1 MNLPKELRTA
11 DRWLITRNDKIPRYV
26 SGIPRS
32 GQLGNA
38 EDLAQLATY
47 DLAASSLNNNNPF
60 LGFALIAEDNL
71 IFIDLDDV
79 LDESGCFFKEE
90 IHQLVDK
97 AYALGAYVEVSMS
110 GTGLHLFGR
119 GQQNAFKKDGIEV
132 YSHSRYCAITAKEH
146 KDYPFRDNE
155 FPELN
160 EIAEEFKALVKPV
173 AEKKEKVSSP
183 AERNLTIIQ
192 ATLEHLDPDDRD
204 IWVKVGHA
212 LGRSY
217 PNDAG
222 VFELYRNW
230 GSASPKFNAGRDEKA
245 MRNYFFKDA
254 LLDRENA
261 ATFDTLIKIVK
272 ELGHSVYAAE
282 LDELEPSEK
291 QKPSPK
297 YADKLFDALRVNTWE
312 EDKNATLEPPRFI
325 VDVIHPYAAPT
336 LLVGAGGTWKSTI
349 ALYEAFHIACGKPLY
364 GMFPVNEAGPVVL
377 FLAEDDYD
385 ITHWRQKKIAEKLLV
400 DEFTEAEMNLAYQ
413 NLIFVD
419 ANALIDFK
427 LITQEKVNEYGITKQ
442 AKAFVDYFKAL
453 DVKPKVYYFDPLVY
467 FGLSEA
473 QMNVS
478 EPALMQTVKWMAKQL
493 EASICLI
500 HHMSKMATRNEIDD
514 AHAGRG
520 GSALGDNSRGVRVIN
535 KVQDHDA
542 IRMSFAKNSYG
553 KIHEKEIYI
562 ERDEFGF
569 KGLTPDEWEEKY
581 GEDPDSI
588 AAIQSD
594 RLADFIKGRNDKGEY
609 PSKNMLKRDS
619 LALINK
625 GADKLV
631 KISQRRIDEL
641 LISLMDSGVVTALEL
656 ETNKGVKYVGYQ
668 VNEAERT
675 F

>member
-1 MNLPKELRTA
+1 MNLPKELKLA
-11 DRWLITRNDKIPRYV
+11 NRWLVTRNDKIPRYV
-26 SGIPRS
+26 SGLPRS
-32 GQLGNA
+32 GQLGTP
-38 EDLAQLATY
+38 EDLAQLA
-47 DLAASSLNNNNPF
+47 DFDFAVNSLNSSNPF
-60 LGFALIAEDNL
+60 LGFALIAEDN
-71 IFIDLDDV
+71 IVFIDLDDV
-79 LDESGCFFKEE
+79 LDEHACFKSEDV
-90 IHQLVDK
+90 HALVDK
-97 AYALGAYVEVSMS
+97 AYMAGAYVEVSMS
-110 GTGLHLFGR
+110 GTGLHIFGK
-119 GQQNAFKKDGIEV
+119 GFQQAFKKDGIEV
-132 YSHSRYCAITAKEH
+132 YSEKRYCAITSKEH
-146 KDYPFRDNE
+146 TDYPFRAMDL
-155 FPELN
+155 PDLN

-173 AEKKEKVSSP
+173 AEKKEKSSTP
-183 AERNLTIIQ
+183 AERNLTLIQ
-192 ATLEHLDPDDRD
+192 ATLEHLDPDDRE

-230 GSASPKFNAGRDEKA
+230 AGASPKFNAGRDEKA

-261 ATFDTLIKIVK
+261 ATFDTLVKIVK
-272 ELGHSVYAAE
+272 ELGHSVYASE
-282 LDELEPSEK
+282 LDELEPTEK
-291 QKPSPK
+291 QKPSIK
-297 YADKLFDALRVNTWE
+297 FADRLSGALRINNWE
-312 EDKNATLEPPRFI
+312 IDKDAELAPPRFI

-349 ALYEAFHIACGKPLY
+349 ALYEAFHIACGKDLY
-364 GMFPVNEAGPVVL
+364 GMFPVREAGPVVL

-385 ITHWRQKKIAEKLLV
+385 ITHWRQKKIAERLLA
-400 DEFTEAEMNLAYQ
+400 DEFTEDEMKLAYQ

-419 ANALIDFK
+419 ANALIEFK
-427 LITQEKVNEYGITKQ
+427 LITQDKVNEYTITKQ
-442 AKAFVDYFKAL
+442 AKAFVDYFSSL

-473 QMNVS
+473 QVNVS
-478 EPALMQTVKWMAKQL
+478 EPALMQAVKWMSKQL

-535 KVQDHDA
+535 KVKDHDA
-542 IRMSFAKNSYG
+542 IRMAFAKNSYG
-553 KIHEKEIYI
+553 KIDHNEIYV

-569 KGLTPDEWEEKY
+569 KGLTPEEWEDKY

-588 AAIQSD
+588 AAMQSD
-594 RLADFIKGRNDKGEY
+594 RLADYIKSRNDKGEF
-609 PSKNMLKRDS
+609 PSKRQLKQDS

-625 GADKLV
+625 GADKLT
-631 KISQRRIDEL
+631 KISQKRIDEV
-641 LISLMDSGVVTALEL
+641 LISLMDAGVVTALEL
-656 ETNKGVKYVGYQ
+656 ETSKGQKYIGYQ
-668 VNEAERT
+668 VNESERT

>member
-1 MNLPKELRTA
+1 MNLPKELKLA
-11 DRWLITRNDKIPRYV
+11 NRWLVTRNDKIPRYV
-26 SGIPRS
+26 SGLPRS
-32 GQLGNA
+32 GQLGTA
-38 EDLAQLATY
+38 EDLAQLA
-47 DLAASSLNNNNPF
+47 DFNFAVNSLNSNNPF
-60 LGFALIAEDNL
+60 LGFALIAEDN
-71 IFIDLDDV
+71 IVFIDLDDV
-79 LDESGCFFKEE
+79 LDDQARFLNENVRD
-90 IHQLVDK
+90 LVDQ
-97 AYALGAYVEVSMS
+97 AYEMGAYVEVSMS
-110 GTGLHLFGR
+110 GTGIHIFGK
-119 GQQNAFKKDGIEV
+119 GFQPAFKKDGIEV
-132 YSHSRYCAITAKEH
+132 YSERRYCAITNKEH
-146 KDYPFRDNE
+146 TDYPFKNSDLPNLDE
-155 FPELN
+155 V
-160 EIAEEFKALVKPV
+160 AVEFKRLVSPV
-173 AEKKEKVSSP
+173 AEKKEKVATP
-183 AERNLTIIQ
+183 AERNLTLIQ

-254 LLDRENA
+254 LLDRDNA
-261 ATFDTLIKIVK
+261 ATFDTLVKIVK
-272 ELGHSVYAAE
+272 ELGHSVYASE
-282 LDELEPSEK
+282 LDDLEPSEK
-291 QKPSPK
+291 AKTPK
-297 YADKLFDALRVNTWE
+297 FADRLSDALRVNKWE
-312 EDKNATLEPPRFI
+312 TDKDAELAPPRFI

-349 ALYEAFHIACGKPLY
+349 ALYEAFHVACGKPLY

-419 ANALIDFK
+419 ANALIEFK
-427 LITQEKVNEYGITKQ
+427 LITQEKVNEYTITKQ
-442 AKAFVDYFKAL
+442 AKAFVDYFKSL
-453 DVKPKVYYFDPLVY
+453 PVQPKVYYFDPLVY

-473 QMNVS
+473 QVNVS
-478 EPALMQTVKWMAKQL
+478 EPALMQAVKWMSKQL

-535 KVQDHDA
+535 KVKDHDA
-542 IRMSFAKNSYG
+542 IRMAFAKNSYG
-553 KIHEKEIYI
+553 KIDHNELYI

-569 KGLTPDEWEEKY
+569 KALTPDEWEEKH

-594 RLADFIKGRNDKGEY
+594 RLADYIKGRNDKGEF
-609 PSKNMLKRDS
+609 PSKRQLKQDA
-619 LALINK
+619 LVLINK
-625 GADKLV
+625 GADKV
-631 KISQRRIDEL
+631 TKISQRRIEEL
-641 LISLMDSGVVTALEL
+641 LISLMDAGVVNGLDL
-656 ETNKGVKYVGYQ
+656 ETGKGVKYVGYQ
-668 VNEAERT
+668 VNDAERT

>member
-1 MNLPKELRTA
+1 MNLPKELKLA
-11 DRWLITRNDKIPRYV
+11 NRWLVTRNDKIPRYV
-26 SGIPRS
+26 SGLPRS
-32 GQLGNA
+32 GQLGTA
-38 EDLAQLATY
+38 EDLAQLA
-47 DLAASSLNNNNPF
+47 DFDFAVNSLNNNNPF
-60 LGFALIAEDNL
+60 LGFALIAEDN
-71 IFIDLDDV
+71 IVFIDLDDI
-79 LDESGCFFKEE
+79 LDEQQCFKSEDV
-90 IHQLVDK
+90 HTLVDK
-97 AYALGAYVEVSMS
+97 AYSLGAYVEVSMS
-110 GTGLHLFGR
+110 GTGLHIFGK
-119 GQQNAFKKDGIEV
+119 GFQSAFKKDGIEV
-132 YSHSRYCAITAKEH
+132 YSERRYCAITGKEH
-146 KDYPFRDNE
+146 TDYPFKNSDLPNLDE
-155 FPELN
+155 V
-160 EIAEEFKALVKPV
+160 AVEFKRLVTPV
-173 AEKKEKVSSP
+173 AEKKEKVSTP
-183 AERNLTIIQ
+183 AERNLTLIQ

-261 ATFDTLIKIVK
+261 ATFDTLVKIVK
-272 ELGHSVYAAE
+272 ELGHSVYASE

-291 QKPSPK
+291 QKPTPK
-297 YADKLFDALRVNTWE
+297 YADKLSDALRVNTWE
-312 EDKNATLEPPRFI
+312 TDKNATLEPPRFI
-325 VDVIHPYAAPT
+325 VDVVHPYAAPT

-442 AKAFVDYFKAL
+442 AKSFVDYFKSL

-553 KIHEKEIYI
+553 KIHEKEIYVV
-562 ERDEFGF
+562 RDEFGF
-569 KGLTPDEWEEKY
+569 KGMTASDFEDEY

-594 RLADFIKGRNDKGEY
+594 RLADYIKGRNDKGEF
-609 PSKNMLKRDS
+609 PSKRQLKQDA

-625 GADKLV
+625 GADKLT
-631 KISQRRIDEL
+631 KISQRRVDEL
-641 LISLMDSGVVTALEL
+641 LISLIDSGVVNGLDL
-656 ETNKGVKYVGYQ
+656 ETKNGTKYVGYS
-668 VNEAERT
+668 VNDAERT

>member
-1 MNLPKELRTA
+1 MNLPKELKLA
-11 DRWLITRNDKIPRYV
+11 NRWLVTRNDKIPRYV
-26 SGIPRS
+26 SGLPRS
-32 GQLGNA
+32 GQLGTA
-38 EDLAQLATY
+38 EDLAQLA
-47 DLAASSLNNNNPF
+47 DFNFAVNSLNPNNPF
-60 LGFALIAEDNL
+60 LGFALIAEDN
-71 IFIDLDDV
+71 IVFIDLDDV
-79 LDESGCFFKEE
+79 LDDQARFLNENVRD
-90 IHQLVDK
+90 LVDQ
-97 AYALGAYVEVSMS
+97 AYELGAYVEVSMS
-110 GTGLHLFGR
+110 GTGIHIFGK
-119 GQQNAFKKDGIEV
+119 GFQQAFKKDGIEV
-132 YSHSRYCAITAKEH
+132 YSERRYCAITTKEH
-146 KDYPFRDNE
+146 TDYPFRESDLPN
-155 FPELN
+155 LDSV
-160 EIAEEFKALVKPV
+160 AVEFKRLVSPV
-173 AEKKEKVSSP
+173 AEKKEKVSTP
-183 AERNLTIIQ
+183 AERNLTLIQ

-230 GSASPKFNAGRDEKA
+230 AGASPKFNAGRDEKA

-254 LLDRENA
+254 LLNRDNA
-261 ATFDTLIKIVK
+261 ATFDTLVKIVK
-272 ELGHSVYAAE
+272 ELGHSVYASE
-282 LDELEPSEK
+282 LDDLEPNEK
-291 QKPSPK
+291 AKTPK
-297 YADKLFDALRVNTWE
+297 YADKLFDALRVNKWE
-312 EDKNATLEPPRFI
+312 DDKNAELAPPRFI
-325 VDVIHPYAAPT
+325 VDVVHPYAAPT

-442 AKAFVDYFKAL
+442 AKVFVEYFKAL
-453 DVKPKVYYFDPLVY
+453 EVKPKVYYFDPLVY

-478 EPALMQTVKWMAKQL
+478 EPALMQAVKWMAKQL

-641 LISLMDSGVVTALEL
+641 LISLMDAGVVTALEL